1 MAGCLLIHPLL
12 LRVFLCLAG
21 VGTGFTENPES
32 RILSDLDW
40 GGGEEVLFL
49 CCLPYVLMLVALS
62 PGQALS
68 SRKSG
73 RGRGKCIREG
83 RLSGERREDD
93 GE

>member
-1 MAGCLLIHPLL
+1 M
-12 LRVFLCLAG
+12 
-21 VGTGFTENPES
+21 
-32 RILSDLDW
+32 
-40 GGGEEVLFL
+40 
-49 CCLPYVLMLVALS
+49 LMLVALS

-73 RGRGKCIREG
+73 RGRGKHIREG

>member
-40 GGGEEVLFL
+40 GGGGGSISVLLAL
-49 CCLPYVLMLVALS
+49 CAYVSCLV
-62 PGQALS
+62 
-68 SRKSG
+68 SRAG
-73 RGRGKCIREG
+73 FIQQEIW
-83 RLSGERREDD
+83 
-93 GE
+93 